1 MKKISAFSLGLLF
14 FLCGMISFKT
24 GFSQFNL
31 TSKLT
36 IDPNVKI
43 GKLSNGLTYYIRK
56 NVKPE
61 KKVQLRLAINA
72 GSILEDADQ
81 QGLAHMMEHMNF
93 NGSTH
98 FPKNELVSYLQSI
111 GVQFGADL
119 NAYTGFDETVYILP
133 IPTDDSLKVDK
144 GFTILEDWAGN
155 ATLSVEEIDKER
167 GVVLE
172 ESRLGKGANERMR
185 NKYFPL
191 LLNGSKYSE
200 RLPIGKDSILKNF
213 KAESLIRFYKTWYRP
228 NLMAVIVVGDI
239 DPAYAEKEIIKH
251 FSHFKNPTNAKP
263 RPKEIAIAER
273 KVAASMVLTDKEQ
286 PRNILQVFNYVEKD
300 KTISTWNDYRES
312 IIENLFN
319 TIISQRFS
327 EMTQQPNPPFIFGT
341 ATFGGFIRG
350 YRSFMN
356 IALLNDRPVKDAID
370 ALITGTE
377 SVKKYGV
384 LPTELERAKS
394 SLLNQIE
401 SAYKDK
407 DKTESAELVG
417 VYLNNF
423 LTNSPA
429 IGISD
434 KTNFIKQILPTISL
448 TEVNALTKRMETTQ
462 GKFSLLMASDKSKNP
477 LPTDKELN
485 ALIDAAHLIPVKAY
499 EEKAVAKTL
508 LDKAP
513 IAGKVVN
520 ETLNKALG
528 TTNWE
533 LNNGITISIKQTDF
547 SNDEI
552 KMDAWRW
559 GGITKYPVEDKMN
572 VTIATTAIQVMGIRD
587 LSPTDLRKFLSGKT
601 VSATP
606 YLNSND
612 EGIEGSS
619 SVKDFETFLQLV
631 HLYFTQPRLDSSLF
645 KGFISSQKSSIENMK
660 ANPNFYFAD
669 TLNKIQYKDH
679 PWAPNFPSAA
689 DYDNINLARAFAI
702 YKEIYGNAYG
712 MHFTFV
718 GNIDPIKVKPLIE
731 SYLGSL
737 PGIAK
742 EIKFNDVG
750 LRPVKGLVEA
760 YVNKGAAKQSRVT
773 IIFSGESKYS
783 LDESLKLDALTEV
796 LNIKII
802 ETLREQMSGIYGGGM
817 RGSLNNRPYNN
828 YNITIGFPCGP
839 ENVDKLTTALFKI
852 LNDAIEKGIE
862 QKDLEKVKET
872 LKKQNQDRLTRNEF
886 WLDALSKAFIEKDD
900 PTWHL
905 EYTQKVDALTTNELQ
920 QLAKKYFD
928 MKNYIKAVLNPE
940 K

>member
-251 FSHFKNPTNAKP
+251 FSHFKNPANAKP

-528 TTNWE
+528 TINWE

-606 YLNSND
+606 YLNPND

-689 DYDNINLARAFAI
+689 DYDKINLARAFAI

-718 GNIDPIKVKPLIE
+718 GNIDPIKAKPLIE

-737 PGIAK
+737 PGTAK

-817 RGSLNNRPYNN
+817 RGSLINRPYNN

-862 QKDLEKVKET
+862 QKDLDKVKET

>member
-251 FSHFKNPTNAKP
+251 FSHFKNPANAKP

-528 TTNWE
+528 TINWE

-689 DYDNINLARAFAI
+689 DYDKINLARAFAI

-862 QKDLEKVKET
+862 QKDLDKVKET